1 MPPDVPLVSFATI
14 CAFVA
19 ADNFAERCSKVYFA
33 TDDYSLMTWGT
44 VNAGLYFLFQEKA
57 SLVTGAQR
65 DQLLEYQNL
74 CRDNLETALAN
85 LPLLMPARQES
96 IEVLLQGVRLSSSS
110 SPFSSLPHGDTDR
123 ATQHNPRPSTPS
135 KSQSFR

>member
-1 MPPDVPLVSFATI
+1 MPLDVPLVSFATI
-14 CAFVA
+14 CAFIA
-19 ADNFAERCSKVYFA
+19 AENFAERCSKVYFA
-33 TDDYSLMTWGT
+33 TDDYSLMTWGS

-85 LPLLMPARQES
+85 LPLLMPARKES
-96 IEVLLQGVRLSSSS
+96 IEVLLQGVRRSSSS
-110 SPFSSLPHGDTDR
+110 FSSLPPPT
-123 ATQHNPRPSTPS
+123 AILT
-135 KSQSFR
+135 